1 MTYHTDDPTAEET
14 PEKLLHD
21 IITPLIIVK
30 MNAELLGD
38 YLPQLIKAL
47 GDQPAFKALLPDDEK
62 ITEALLQAPQVI
74 ANNIET
80 VLKKHRQLS
89 KSISASLDNMHSA
102 SASEADNN
110 AFTIHKTIHNILLVE
125 DEAVHRDIGISLL
138 SQQFHLDCA
147 TNGLEAIEMC
157 KHSKYDLILMDMHMP
172 KMNGLEATEEL
183 RTFIDSKTI
192 IIGLTS
198 LPLGKKRNELLEIGF
213 DAFLEKPLKLENFKH
228 LLGIVTDNNPA

>member
-1 MTYHTDDPTAEET
+1 MAYDSDDASDQET

-21 IITPLIIVK
+21 IVTPLLIVK
-30 MNAELLGD
+30 MNAELLSD
-38 YLPQLIKAL
+38 YLPQLLTAL
-47 GDQPAFKALLPDDEK
+47 NEQPATKALLPSDEK
-62 ITEALLQAPQVI
+62 IIAALLQAPQVI

-80 VLKKHRQLS
+80 VLSKHRQLS
-89 KSISASLDNMHSA
+89 KSVSAALSNSHTPRDHATEDNIFSA
-102 SASEADNN
+102 HTSIN
-110 AFTIHKTIHNILLVE
+110 NILLVE
-125 DEAVHRDIGISLL
+125 DEAVHRDIGMSVL

-157 KHSKYDLILMDMHMP
+157 KQSTYDLILMDMHMP

-183 RTFIDSKTI
+183 RKFIDSKTL

-213 DAFLEKPLKLENFKH
+213 DAFLEKPLRLESFKH
-228 LLGIVTDNNPA
+228 LLSIVAGNNPA